1 MTNHRLQ
8 GRRVLEIEARAISA
22 LAESLDDNFEAVVR
36 LIVSSRG
43 RVILTGIGK
52 SGIICRKIAA
62 TLASTGTP
70 AFFLHPAEAI
80 HGDLGMVVGGDTVI
94 AISNSG
100 ETKELVQLLEFIK
113 RNGAKIISITGN
125 PKSSLAKYADASL
138 HYQIQEE
145 GCPLGLAPMASTT
158 TTLALG
164 DALAAAIMEAK
175 GFTSKDFA
183 QYHPGGKLGKRLMTV
198 GDLIRK
204 HEGRPLVSAETLLSQ
219 TLIEMSEKRLGMT
232 AVALEEGKV
241 GVISDGDIRRLLQSH
256 GHNALGLTAG
266 EVCSRNPKIIRE
278 DRLAVEALKLLEDHH
293 ITSVIVF
300 DLKDQ
305 YAGVV
310 HLHDLWQ
317 TEMV

>member
-8 GRRVLEIEARAISA
+8 GRKVLEIEARAISS
-22 LAESLDDNFEAVVR
+22 LANSLDENFEEVVR
-36 LIVSSRG
+36 LIVASRG

-100 ETKELVQLLEFIK
+100 ETRELVQLLEFIK
-113 RNGAKIISITGN
+113 RNGARIISITGN
-125 PKSSLAKYADASL
+125 PKSTLARHADASI
-138 HYQIQEE
+138 HYQIEEE

-198 GDLIRK
+198 GDIVRK
-204 HEGRPLVSAETLLSQ
+204 HEGRPLVSADTLLSQ
-219 TLIEMSEKRLGMT
+219 ALIEMSEKRLGMT
-232 AVALEEGKV
+232 AVTLEDGHV
-241 GVISDGDIRRLLQSH
+241 GIISDGDIRRLLQTH
-256 GHNALGLTAG
+256 GHKALDLTAG
-266 EVCSRNPKIIRE
+266 EVCSRGPKIIRE

-300 DLKDQ
+300 DREDK